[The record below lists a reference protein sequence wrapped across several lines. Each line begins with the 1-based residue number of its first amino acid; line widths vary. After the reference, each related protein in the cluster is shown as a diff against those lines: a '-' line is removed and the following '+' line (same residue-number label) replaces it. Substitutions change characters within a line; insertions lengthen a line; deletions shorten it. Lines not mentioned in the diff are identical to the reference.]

1 MILLRVTLLA
11 ICFFLVVEP
20 VLAGQRAPRRSASP
34 QQQTRLFEQL
44 ATKANQAREA
54 GQLDDAAELYRQA
67 LVQNPKWGEGWWYLA
82 TLLYDRERYADAAR
96 AFQAAARLQPKIGA
110 PWLMLGLCEFQLKL
124 YDEAL
129 QHLRQ
134 GRQAGLG
141 DNKELNRVARYH
153 EALLM
158 LRRGDF
164 EAAQASFAGQAA
176 EGANNESLIVAL
188 GLSVLRM
195 PLLPKDLP
203 PDHRDYQLVRR
214 LGWAEHQFA
223 QKNLGDAQREYE
235 RIAAEYPQVP
245 GVQYAYGRYL
255 VASQN
260 EEAALAAFEREIEVS
275 PRHALARMQIA
286 YIKLQANDPAAGLPY
301 AEKGVELHPQFA
313 LGQYV
318 LGRLLFDANQNA
330 RAVKVLE
337 TARQLAPDEPKIHF
351 TLARAY
357 LRANRKADADRARA
371 EFTRLNKMLEEATA
385 NGVSQGS
392 AIQETG
398 GAEATKP

>member
-1 MILLRVTLLA
+1 MILLRVVLLLL
-11 ICFFLVVEP
+11 LVAPIV
-20 VLAGQRAPRRSASP
+20 AGQRSPRRSA
-34 QQQTRLFEQL
+34 QQQTKGASERFAAE
-44 ATKANQAREA
+44 ADRAREA
-54 GQLDDAAELYRQA
+54 GRLEEAIQLYQQA
-67 LVQNPKWGEGWWYLA
+67 LAQRPQWGEGWWYLA
-82 TLLYDRERYADAAR
+82 TLLYDRERYVDAAR
-96 AFQAAARLQPKIGA
+96 AFQATARLQPKIGA
-110 PWLMLGLCEFQLKL
+110 PWLMLGLCEFQLGL

-134 GRQAGLG
+134 GRQVGLG

-164 EAAQASFAGQAA
+164 EAAQASLDAQAA
-176 EGANNESLIVAL
+176 EGANSENLIIAL

-195 PLLPKDLP
+195 PMLPKDLP
-203 PDHRDYQLVRR
+203 PDHRDRELIRR

-235 RIAAEYPQVP
+235 RIATDYAQVP

-260 EEAALAAFEREIEVS
+260 EEAALAAFEREIKVS

-286 YIKLQANDPAAGLPY
+286 YIKLQNNDAAGGLPY
-301 AEKGVELHPQFA
+301 AEEGVKLHPQLA

-318 LGRLLFDANQNA
+318 FGRLLFDANQNA
-330 RAVKVLE
+330 RAVEVLE
-337 TARQLAPDEPKIHF
+337 TARRLAPDEPKIYF

-371 EFTRLNKMLEEATA
+371 EFTRLNKLQEEAA
-385 NGVSQGS
+385 ASGISRGS
-392 AIQETG
+392 ALPETG
-398 GAEATKP
+398 EESSNKP